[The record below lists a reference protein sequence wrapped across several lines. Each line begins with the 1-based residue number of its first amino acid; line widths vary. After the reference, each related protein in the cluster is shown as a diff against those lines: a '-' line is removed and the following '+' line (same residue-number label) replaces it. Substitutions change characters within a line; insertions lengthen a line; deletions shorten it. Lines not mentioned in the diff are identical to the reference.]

1 MATEKKTFLFNA
13 KNSVLTADITETLKQ
28 SQFIMDSLDMTKFK
42 VKEVEFDNTTHYWDG
57 DYNTGSVKPMH
68 DKTIVR
74 EAEVNFNA
82 NMRVLE
88 EFPLHKQLNIIIEM
102 LDQSDIPNTE
112 NLTKLKEHIEAIK
125 AETKEQ
131 KKVYADDLAFEFVSI
146 DSEIAKA
153 DKLKDL

>member
-1 MATEKKTFLFNA
+1 MAIEKKTFLFNA
-13 KNSVLTADITETLKQ
+13 KNGAFTANLTETLKEN
-28 SQFIMDSLDMTKFK
+28 QFIMDSLDLTKFK

-57 DYNTGSVKPMH
+57 DYDTGSVKPMH
-68 DKTIVR
+68 DKPIVK
-74 EAEVNFNA
+74 ESEVNYNA
-82 NMRVLE
+82 NIRVLE

-102 LDQSDIPNTE
+102 LDQADIPNTE

-125 AETKEQ
+125 QEAIEQ
-131 KKVYADDLAFEFVSI
+131 KKVYAEDSAFEYVSI

>member
-13 KNSVLTADITETLKQ
+13 KNGVLTADITETLKE

-57 DYNTGSVKPMH
+57 DYDTGLVKPMH
-68 DKTIVR
+68 DKTIVK
-74 EAEVNFNA
+74 ESEVNYTA
-82 NMRVLE
+82 NLRVLE

-102 LDQSDIPNTE
+102 LDKSDITNTKDFI
-112 NLTKLKEHIEAIK
+112 KLKKHIKAIK
-125 AETKEQ
+125 TEAKEQ
-131 KKVYADDLAFEFVSI
+131 KKVYAKDSAFEYISLA
-146 DSEIAKA
+146 SEIAKA

>member
-1 MATEKKTFLFNA
+1 MAKENKTFLFNA
-13 KNSVLTADITETLKQ
+13 KNGTFTADLTETLKEN
-28 SQFIMDSLDMTKFK
+28 QFIMDSLDLTKFK

-57 DYNTGSVKPMH
+57 DYDTGSVKSMH

-74 EAEVNFNA
+74 ESEVNYNA
-82 NMRVLE
+82 NLRVLE

-125 AETKEQ
+125 QEAIEQ
-131 KKVYADDLAFEFVSI
+131 KKVYAEDSAFEYVSI

>member
-13 KNSVLTADITETLKQ
+13 KNGVMTANLTETLKQ
-28 SQFIMDSLDMTKFK
+28 TPDIMNNLDLTKFN

-57 DYNTGSVKPMH
+57 DHDSGSVKPMH
-68 DKTIVR
+68 DKTVIR

-82 NMRVLE
+82 NIRVLE

-112 NLTKLKEHIEAIK
+112 KFTKLKDHVNAIK
-125 AETKEQ
+125 EETKEQ
-131 KKVYADDLAFEFVSI
+131 KKVYTEDSAFEYVSM
-146 DSEIAKA
+146 DEEMAKA

>member
-1 MATEKKTFLFNA
+1 
-13 KNSVLTADITETLKQ
+13 
-28 SQFIMDSLDMTKFK
+28 MDSLDLTKFK

>member
-13 KNSVLTADITETLKQ
+13 KNGVFTADLTETLKE
-28 SQFIMDSLDMTKFK
+28 SQFIMDSLDLTKFK

-57 DYNTGSVKPMH
+57 DYDTGSVKLMH
-68 DKTIVR
+68 DKTIVK
-74 EAEVNFNA
+74 ESVVDYNA
-82 NMRVLE
+82 NLRVLE

-112 NLTKLKEHIEAIK
+112 NLTKLKEHIEVIKQEAI
-125 AETKEQ
+125 EQ
-131 KKVYADDLAFEFVSI
+131 KKVYAKDSAFEYVSL

>member
-13 KNSVLTADITETLKQ
+13 KNGTFTANLTETLKQ
-28 SQFIMDSLDMTKFK
+28 NQFIMDSLDMTKFK
-42 VKEVEFDNTTHYWDG
+42 VKEVEYDNTTHYWDG
-57 DYNTGSVKPMH
+57 DYDTGSVKPMH
-68 DKTIVR
+68 DKTIVK
-74 EAEVNFNA
+74 ESEVNYTA
-82 NMRVLE
+82 NLRVLE

-112 NLTKLKEHIEAIK
+112 NLTKLREHIEAVKEEAI
-125 AETKEQ
+125 EQ
-131 KKVYADDLAFEFVSI
+131 KKVYAKDPAFEYVSL

>member
-13 KNSVLTADITETLKQ
+13 KNGVLTADITETLKE
-28 SQFIMDSLDMTKFK
+28 SQFIMDSLDLTKFK

-57 DYNTGSVKPMH
+57 DYDTGLVKPMH

-74 EAEVNFNA
+74 ESEVNYNA
-82 NMRVLE
+82 NIRVLE

-125 AETKEQ
+125 QEAIEQ
-131 KKVYADDLAFEFVSI
+131 KKVYAEDSAFEYVSI